1 MKILKLIK
9 AARYDEVQALR
20 AHYLP
25 LEDLRDSINPIR
37 TLHEAVTLAGIA
49 DMGPILPTL
58 SNIEPQYFDAVRSAA
73 QTLLSWD
80 VKI

>member
-1 MKILKLIK
+1 MAILKRIK
-9 AARYDEVQALR
+9 TARYDEAQALR

-49 DMGPILPTL
+49 DMGPILPTM
-58 SNIEPQYFDAVRSAA
+58 SNIEPQYFDVVCNAA
-73 QTLLSWD
+73 KTLLAWD
-80 VKI
+80 RR